1 MRRNPS
7 DGMRIPGTSIA
18 DEGKRRLLLMNKRF
32 LHYFTAWSKTP
43 SRHQAA
49 FSVNNTIFPIA
60 QV

>member
-1 MRRNPS
+1 
-7 DGMRIPGTSIA
+7 MRIPGTSIA

-43 SRHQAA
+43 SRHEAA